1 METVRR
7 IAIVAIWALTLFFGG
22 LTIVLSFQGDFFVF
36 FSLGIGIFSLG
47 WVASIICN
55 WVLVHFPSHGVG

>member
-22 LTIVLSFQGDFFVF
+22 LVIILGFQGEFVF
-36 FSLGIGIFSLG
+36 IFLGLGIFVFG
-47 WVASIICN
+47 WIASIICN
-55 WVLVHFPSHGVG
+55 WIFGN